1 MKELRQDGCR
11 VLALDSVRSFFVL
24 RQLAQNTSSN
34 TNDVLD
40 VRVQQLRK
48 EKEGE
53 FGDDRIK
60 IFDKY
65 KAYAFDIHYD
75 DAKSATNT
83 QGSRGSRGSRGSQ
96 GSKITQSSKITRLT
110 KSKNGKFINTNHT
123 YQIYHNYAH
132 LSVTLM

>member
-1 MKELRQDGCR
+1 MSHLK
-11 VLALDSVRSFFVL
+11 SVTHTSESQRDFDRGASSSRKRSKLGDENIV
-24 RQLAQNTSSN
+24 N
-34 TNDVLD
+34 VEKKP
-40 VRVQQLRK
+40 K